1 MCLRG
6 PSSLPEQGVW
16 RLMPLDLRLSGFT
29 VIQFVVVPEKQ
40 IESQRQ
46 EPLPSSP
53 MVSRDFAIAGAG
65 FAGAVIAREL
75 ALHTDRRVVVFD
87 ERPHVAGNCH
97 TERDDATGVMV
108 HRYGSHIFHT
118 DRADVWNYVNSFM
131 PFRPYVHRVL
141 AQTPRGM
148 FWLPIN
154 LLTINQF
161 FGKAFTPAQARAFI
175 EARGDHSIVSPR
187 NFEEQA
193 LRFVGRD
200 LYENF
205 FYGYTKK
212 HWGCEPTEIPASV
225 LKRLPVRFDCNDCYY
240 DSSFQGIPQDGYTE
254 LVRRI
259 LDHPHI
265 EVRLAEKFAPAQCGE
280 FEHVFFTGPIDA
292 FFNFEHGRLGYR
304 TVTFERHEAEGDF
317 QGTSVVNYTDL
328 HVPHTRIHEFKH
340 YTKWE
345 KHDRTVAFSEFSH
358 ETGARDIP
366 YYPVRRPA
374 DKVLLKTY
382 YARAAE
388 TRALSFL
395 GRLATYRY
403 LDMHNVIAESLDFA
417 ALFLK
422 EYHAKSGNLPR
433 FTPSVAEM
441 INNEIV

>member
-1 MCLRG
+1 MASR
-6 PSSLPEQGVW
+6 
-16 RLMPLDLRLSGFT
+16 RFA
-29 VIQFVVVPEKQ
+29 VV
-40 IESQRQ
+40 
-46 EPLPSSP
+46 
-53 MVSRDFAIAGAG
+53 GAG

-75 ALHTDRRVVVFD
+75 ALHSDRPVVVFD

-97 TERDDATGVMV
+97 TERDDATAVMV

-118 DRADVWNYVNSFM
+118 DRQDVWAYVNSFM
-131 PFRPYVHRVL
+131 PFRPYLHRVL

-161 FGKAFTPAQARAFI
+161 FGKAFSPAQARAFI
-175 EARGDHSIVSPR
+175 ESIGDRSIVEPQ

-193 LRFVGRD
+193 LRFIGRE

-212 HWGCEPTEIPASV
+212 HWGCEPAEIPASV

-240 DSSFQGIPQDGYTE
+240 DSSLQGIPESGYTE

-259 LDHPHI
+259 LDQPQI
-265 EVRLAEKFAPAQCGE
+265 EVRLAEKFSPARCGE

-292 FFNFEHGRLGYR
+292 FFNFQHGRLGYR
-304 TVTFERHEAEGDF
+304 TVTFERHEAGGDF

-328 HVPHTRIHEFKH
+328 RVPHTRIHEFKH
-340 YTKWE
+340 FTRWE
-345 KHDRTVAFSEFSH
+345 QHDRTVAFSEYSQA
-358 ETGARDIP
+358 TGERDIP

-374 DKVLLKTY
+374 DIVLLKKY
-382 YARAAE
+382 YALAAE
-388 TRALSFL
+388 TRAVSFL

-417 ALFLK
+417 KVFLK
-422 EYHAKSGNLPR
+422 DYHAKSDALPK
-433 FTPSVAEM
+433 FTPSVAER
-441 INNEIV
+441 ILNRIV